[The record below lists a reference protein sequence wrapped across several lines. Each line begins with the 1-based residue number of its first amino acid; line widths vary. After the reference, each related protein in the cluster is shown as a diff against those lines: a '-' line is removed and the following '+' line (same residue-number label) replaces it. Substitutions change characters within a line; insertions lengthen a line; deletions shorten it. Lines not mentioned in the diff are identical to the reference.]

1 MCMQMGGL
9 DVTEGW
15 GGSSGAGT
23 PGEGEASPSW
33 SSRLQANKATHGKAY
48 FRELPACEDQYIIHP
63 SSCSIPSSLWK
74 EQHCMEQTWVIAG
87 LGWGV
92 AVIGWLLPPTV
103 SLLLNRFFPRPAYD
117 DTSRKLRD
125 LEIYTIPK
133 LKLTLR
139 EVEEQRMLRAAKD
152 KGSESDLMTLGQLT
166 KDLKSALYEAED
178 ILDLVD
184 YHRVERN
191 FSRGAEPHGSSCQPG
206 APAPPPQVI
215 TRALV
220 LQCAR
225 RWYCQLGQF
234 RGATSGALL
243 PISDSTSISGL
254 HRIRGW
260 SRQLVVNITNSFRPV
275 HMWLTDAVVANQKD
289 GSAID
294 SFLLT
299 IDKRSLR
306 ERIEQIEYIANEARK
321 SHLLNQQNGSS
332 KLTVKHNDKESTS
345 KQKDID
351 DLHRSIE
358 QKVFGREKELKHICG
373 ILRKGPNAHS
383 ASSSTSRCYSVLG
396 IHGIAGSGKSTLA
409 QYICDYEEAEGNHFH
424 PVMFIH
430 VSKTFRLDDVF
441 RDMLEKITQS
451 RPSYTK
457 GLKSLYK
464 ELKDKLKGKC
474 FLLVLD
480 DVWVNCGNQKEW
492 HILLDAVNA
501 GQRGSRILVTAQTK
515 DAATALGAQ
524 EHIPIPDLG
533 KDHYLSLFL
542 HHALQ
547 GTVGDDGEYERI
559 GRRIVEKLHRS
570 PIAAVTVAK
579 RLQRN
584 SSIDFWETT
593 ANLDVLN
600 ETMGALWWSYQ
611 QLGADIRRCFEY
623 CSMFPRGY
631 MLKREMLVH
640 LWIAQGFVKTSDAA
654 EEMEDL
660 GKRYFDELLTFS
672 FLQVQRTIIGTE
684 QFKIHDLLHEL
695 AERVAGTDFLRID
708 ANGLPNDIPTEVRHL
723 FIETYDKAEITEKLL
738 GLGNLHTLILEEL
751 GGSVAKMVAA
761 PLKYNENDIIKDEAF
776 GSMLMRL
783 RKLRVL
789 IVKVRGHNKL
799 VFSIPAS
806 IDQLKHLRY
815 IRFRF
820 TNILKLIIPSTV
832 SKLYH
837 LQILDTPDLRLSC
850 AEDVADLIHLRH
862 CYSSLNFPN
871 IGRLTSLQTVPHFR
885 VGKEQGYELKQ
896 LKHLNKLR
904 GTLRIS
910 SLGTVGSKEE
920 ALEAQLARKIWL
932 RVLVLDFNEK
942 IRSPDVETEIIEG
955 LCPPVHLVQLCIW
968 YYCGSRYPSWMLSRQ
983 HPDAPKHLD
992 KLELCECRRLVSIP
1006 EDCEFFARLRLLRIV
1021 SCIWDALPDN
1031 MEGLRS
1037 LQKLVIRSCKNI
1049 ELLPTLPRS
1058 LEEITFVDVG
1068 KLKAS
1073 CKERGHRNW
1082 LNIQHIP
1089 NKKLYD

>member
-15 GGSSGAGT
+15 GGSSRAGT

-260 SRQLVVNITNSFRPV
+260 SRQLVVNIINSFRPV
-275 HMWLTDAVVANQKD
+275 HMWLTDAVVANQSRYENRGAVWLVEPPVERMPTLLGHVKD

-306 ERIEQIEYIANEARK
+306 ERIEQIDYIANEARK

-547 GTVGDDGEYERI
+547 GTVDDDGEYERI

-579 RLQRN
+579 RLLRN
-584 SSIDFWETT
+584 S
-593 ANLDVLN
+593 
-600 ETMGALWWSYQ
+600 
-611 QLGADIRRCFEY
+611 
-623 CSMFPRGY
+623 
-631 MLKREMLVH
+631 K
-640 LWIAQGFVKTSDAA
+640 
-654 EEMEDL
+654 
-660 GKRYFDELLTFS
+660 
-672 FLQVQRTIIGTE
+672 
-684 QFKIHDLLHEL
+684 
-695 AERVAGTDFLRID
+695 RVAGTDFLRID
-708 ANGLPNDIPTEVRHL
+708 ANGLPKDIPTEVRHL

-738 GLGNLHTLILEEL
+738 GLGHLHTLILEEL

-761 PLKYNENDIIKDEAF
+761 PLKYNESDIIKDEAF
-776 GSMLMRL
+776 GSMLMSL

-789 IVKVRGHNKL
+789 IVKVRGHHKL

-896 LKHLNKLR
+896 LKHMNKLR

-920 ALEAQLARKIWL
+920 ALEAQLARKIRL

-942 IRSPDVETEIIEG
+942 TRSPDVETEIIEG
-955 LCPPVHLVQLCIW
+955 LCPPEHLVQLCIW